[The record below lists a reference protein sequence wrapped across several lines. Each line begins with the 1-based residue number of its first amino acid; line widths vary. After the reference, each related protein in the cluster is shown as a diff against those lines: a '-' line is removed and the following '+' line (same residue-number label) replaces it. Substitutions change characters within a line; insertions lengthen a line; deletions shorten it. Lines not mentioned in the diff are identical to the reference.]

1 MKKLIEMK
9 KYILIMMIALFTV
22 SCTED
27 VMDRINEDH
36 QNPPVDKVP
45 ARLQITDG
53 IMASAFTTTS
63 GAYAWYLASFTEQI
77 FGCGNNQL
85 MKVEL
90 RQPVETS
97 ASTTYNNEW
106 NGTYSNLLNLKQ
118 IIDKCSDEEGPDFG
132 QDDVKGMA
140 QVLFALNFGILTDL
154 HGDISCFD
162 ALLGLANLQPKVD
175 KQERIY
181 KDCVI
186 KYLDDA
192 IVSLQAAKAAK
203 MKNAGSQDILYKN
216 DLTKWIASAYALKAR
231 FLLHTAYVNSDVYT
245 EVLAAANDAI
255 ANGFNGMDLSVFDG
269 DAAVNPWTAFFW
281 SRLYSASSRTVY
293 DLMQERNDGRVDVY
307 VADMFG
313 TGLQIATPG
322 NETQARSTEVLNAPA
337 WLDDG
342 SASIH
347 LMSKSELYFII
358 AEIQSRLG
366 QDYTSAFETAV
377 SASFDDYSNFG
388 EVGDA
393 GEYIESLADRL
404 AADPLKEIMTQKY
417 LSQCR
422 DEQIEAYNDIRRCI
436 ALNPA
441 GESLIK
447 LKNPM
452 NTQNGQNYWPLRL
465 PYGNSSVLANPSIKA
480 LYGNGSYIFSEKIWW
495 AGGTR

>member
-1 MKKLIEMK
+1 
-9 KYILIMMIALFTV
+9 MIAFFTV

-53 IMASAFTTTS
+53 IMSSAFTTSS
-63 GAYAWYLASFTEQI
+63 GGYAWYCATFTEQI

-85 MKVEL
+85 MKAEL
-90 RQPVETS
+90 REPLETA

-106 NGTYSNLLNLKQ
+106 NGTYGNLLNLKQ
-118 IIDKCSDEEGPDFG
+118 IIYKCSLEGGPDEG
-132 QDDVKGMA
+132 QDDIKGMA

-162 ALLGLANLQPKVD
+162 ALLGLGNLQPKVD
-175 KQERIY
+175 KQEQIY
-181 KDCVI
+181 KDCII
-186 KYLDDA
+186 KNLDDA
-192 IVSLQAAKAAK
+192 IASLKTAETAK
-203 MKNAGSQDILYKN
+203 MNNAGSQDILFKN

-231 FLLHTAYVNSDVYT
+231 YLLHTSYRNTGIYPDVL
-245 EVLAAANDAI
+245 EAANEAI
-255 ANGFNGMDLSVFDG
+255 ANGFDGMELTVFDG
-269 DAAVNPWTAFFW
+269 DATVNPWTAFFW
-281 SRLYSASSRTVY
+281 SRLYSASSKTVY
-293 DLMQERNDGRVDVY
+293 DLMKERSDSRIDVY
-307 VADMFG
+307 VTDMFD
-313 TGLQIATPG
+313 TGLQIGIPG
-322 NETQARSTEVLNAPA
+322 NETQARTTEVLNAPA

-342 SASIH
+342 SASVH
-347 LMSKSELYFII
+347 LMSKAELYFII
-358 AEIQSRLG
+358 AEVQARMG
-366 QDYTSAFETAV
+366 QDYTDAFETAV

-388 EVGDA
+388 DVGDA
-393 GEYIESLADRL
+393 LEYIESLADRL

-422 DEQIEAYNDIRRCI
+422 DEQVEAYNDIRRCM

-447 LKNPM
+447 LNNPKNI
-452 NTQNGQNYWPLRL
+452 QNGQNYWPLRL
-465 PYGNSSVLANPSIKA
+465 PYGNSSVVANPSIRT
-480 LYGNGSYIFSEKIWW
+480 LYGNGNYIFSEKVWW